1 MARGGGDR
9 VKSSSL
15 GNPETRA
22 RGEGEGRARAKGE
35 EARGLTKWVVFY
47 DDVGFRTQCAQARRD
62 RGRARR
68 GRRRGGG

>member
-1 MARGGGDR
+1 MARGGGGR

-47 DDVGFRTQCAQARRD
+47 DDVGFRT
-62 RGRARR
+62 
-68 GRRRGGG
+68 